1 LTLFSVAATPRRTR
15 LRKLVRRRARVKQLS
30 FFNPPR
36 SKGRT
41 AIWSALDEEQ
51 RAEVIARLAR
61 LIAQTASGSCPE
73 PEEDGDE

>member
-1 LTLFSVAATPRRTR
+1 M
-15 LRKLVRRRARVKQLS
+15 KQLS